1 MSEIA
6 LYDTL
11 RKIPEVSDAEAK
23 EAVADV
29 ASNKDVATKAD
40 IIKLKA
46 ETKTDIKDMATKS
59 DIAEVKADIAEVKGE
74 LKADIT
80 ELKADITELKA
91 DGRAMKWMLGLLLA
105 INVAFIVSA
114 VSLLVRFA

>member
-40 IIKLKA
+40 IIELKA

-59 DIAEVKADIAEVKGE
+59 DIAEVKTDIA
-74 LKADIT
+74 

-91 DGRAMKWMLGLLLA
+91 DGKAMKWMLGLLLA
-105 INVAFIVSA
+105 VNVAFIVSA
-114 VSLLVRFA
+114 VSLLVRFV